1 MCYIAR
7 RENEDVVAL
16 RLHRNLTR
24 TTQSLVTV
32 LQDQLAHSLD
42 EASSTREKLE
52 AQSVLQNTLN
62 AALQTLVEREVNERQ
77 QVLQNFENSVTL
89 VLQQLSNAGLQH
101 QNDMLQQ
108 FSQIE
113 DVLRSTEEVQLSLAL
128 ITR

>member
-7 RENEDVVAL
+7 SENEDVVAL